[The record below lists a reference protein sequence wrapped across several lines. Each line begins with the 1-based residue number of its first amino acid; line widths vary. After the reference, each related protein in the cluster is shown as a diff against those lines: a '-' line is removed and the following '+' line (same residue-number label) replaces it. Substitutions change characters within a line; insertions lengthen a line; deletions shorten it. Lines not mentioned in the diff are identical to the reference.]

1 MHDIGRLIKVCT
13 SMPGFCNRS
22 RKLSGLARRAIAQAI
37 FRSGQPAP
45 LAAQR
50 YIDFPDMRAMSSG
63 EHNRSTM
70 LGTADHHTPNDFPF
84 IQLAGEPT
92 QELQTTEYPSMPE
105 QAAVRQRINPQWRAN
120 AEIGG
125 HQATAAQYP
134 FFRPSPNA
142 NDPMP
147 ATLAHVGDAAP
158 QPGAAGA
165 AGAADYPMNHAQY
178 LTVDQRYGGMSARHA
193 GWDGTSYGS
202 QSEMFDPELWC
213 TRFSN

>member
-1 MHDIGRLIKVCT
+1 MHDIGRLVKVCT
-13 SMPGFCNRS
+13 SMPGFCDRS

-37 FRSGQPAP
+37 LRSGQPAP

-50 YIDFPDMRAMSSG
+50 YIDFPDTRAMSSG

-70 LGTADHHTPNDFPF
+70 LGTADHQTPNDFPF
-84 IQLAGEPT
+84 IQLASEPT

-134 FFRPSPNA
+134 FFRPPPNA
-142 NDPMP
+142 NDPTRSSRSSRLP
-147 ATLAHVGDAAP
+147 HEPRSVS
-158 QPGAAGA
+158 
-165 AGAADYPMNHAQY
+165 HSRSKIW
-178 LTVDQRYGGMSARHA
+178 RYECKACRLGRDIL
-193 GWDGTSYGS
+193 W
-202 QSEMFDPELWC
+202 QSK
-213 TRFSN
+213 